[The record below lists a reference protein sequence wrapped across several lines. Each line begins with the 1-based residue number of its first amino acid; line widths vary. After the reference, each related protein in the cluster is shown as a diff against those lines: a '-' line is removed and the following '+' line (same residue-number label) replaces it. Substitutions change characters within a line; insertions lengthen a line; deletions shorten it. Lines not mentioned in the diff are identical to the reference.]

1 MPGNCMRFLSFS
13 HILEVPD
20 LNLDPEISCPEAES
34 AFLNIHT
41 TI

>member
-1 MPGNCMRFLSFS
+1 MRFLSFF

-20 LNLDPEISCPEAES
+20 LNLDPEISCPEADN
-34 AFLNIHT
+34 AFLNIQT